1 MTIMLG
7 LAACAG
13 ARPVPPQPD
22 LLSARAVNTPAF
34 AGVQVCN
41 RCHLANAT
49 VMRDPQGR
57 DVSPIGEWQ
66 VSMMGLAARDPYF
79 LAALAREHAARPQQ
93 AAFIDDLCL
102 RCHAPVGHAAA
113 LAAGT
118 PLRMQDVLASMA
130 PPAELAREGVTCV
143 GCHAAMPTGLGE
155 PSSFN
160 GKLTLRT
167 DRVVFGLLQAPM
179 LDAMRQMIQMSAEP
193 GEHMGQSKLCGS
205 CHTVEVPG
213 LSGDTVLEQ
222 ATYLEW
228 RASGFSTERA
238 KREPYAAECQQC
250 HMPTVDDD
258 GQPLAVAMSTRPL
271 TAPVRT
277 PYARHT
283 LVGGSAYLLQQLA
296 PFAGWLGAG
305 VRSDEL
311 LAAAQR
317 STALLQQAATL
328 ELSWDGE
335 RVTVAVTNQTGHKLP
350 TGYPTRRMWLH
361 VQVQDG
367 AGRVVF
373 ESGAHRNG
381 KIDGVDD
388 RGEPIVPDVA
398 KLQAGGPPI
407 IWQAV
412 PVGADQRVTH
422 LQLGVARFVK
432 DNRILPR
439 GWQTATA
446 DVRLAPIAVAPGSD
460 HATPGRVTVWF
471 ATPRDAA
478 TVTVELLY
486 QSIAPAT
493 IATYDP
499 AANALAAR
507 FRTIVAAPPVPSV
520 LTRNTLRL
528 AQ

>member
-1 MTIMLG
+1 M
-7 LAACAG
+7 
-13 ARPVPPQPD
+13 
-22 LLSARAVNTPAF
+22 
-34 AGVQVCN
+34 
-41 RCHLANAT
+41 
-49 VMRDPQGR
+49 
-57 DVSPIGEWQ
+57 
-66 VSMMGLAARDPYF
+66 
-79 LAALAREHAARPQQ
+79 
-93 AAFIDDLCL
+93 
-102 RCHAPVGHAAA
+102 
-113 LAAGT
+113 
-118 PLRMQDVLASMA
+118 
-130 PPAELAREGVTCV
+130 
-143 GCHAAMPTGLGE
+143 
-155 PSSFN
+155 
-160 GKLTLRT
+160 
-167 DRVVFGLLQAPM
+167 
-179 LDAMRQMIQMSAEP
+179 
-193 GEHMGQSKLCGS
+193 
-205 CHTVEVPG
+205 
-213 LSGDTVLEQ
+213 
-222 ATYLEW
+222 
-228 RASGFSTERA
+228 
-238 KREPYAAECQQC
+238 
-250 HMPTVDDD
+250 
-258 GQPLAVAMSTRPL
+258 
-271 TAPVRT
+271 
-277 PYARHT
+277 
-283 LVGGSAYLLQQLA
+283 
-296 PFAGWLGAG
+296 
-305 VRSDEL
+305 
-311 LAAAQR
+311 
-317 STALLQQAATL
+317 
-328 ELSWDGE
+328 
-335 RVTVAVTNQTGHKLP
+335 
-350 TGYPTRRMWLH
+350 
-361 VQVQDG
+361 QDG

-507 FRTIVAAPPVPSV
+507 FRTIVATPPVPSV